1 MKTMLGMKIF
11 LFVLH
16 TCMLCYSSVSIASRL
31 STLHVLFYF
40 CFYLYVVAFLSV
52 TYIVKLLICNDML
65 TFILASLVI
74 EGFHVYMWEMCIYLG
89 FNIIRY

>member
-1 MKTMLGMKIF
+1 
-11 LFVLH
+11 
-16 TCMLCYSSVSIASRL
+16 MLCYSSVSIASRL